1 MTWRFLTSGES
12 HGRGLLVVVDGLPA
26 GLELCLED
34 LASEL
39 ARRRR
44 GHGRGPRMAL
54 ERDEIQVWGGLR
66 NGRTTGAP
74 VGIALANGTL
84 ALELALRGYGIGPGD
99 EVIVTPRTF
108 IASASCAVLQ
118 GATPVFA
125 DVNRESQNM
134 TAATMRAVITSA
146 RPSPSRSSDRTSAYS
161 PTLNG
166 LPVAPFQSS
175 RTRSPAPLTSITCN
189 QGVIVP
195 DGPGLLVM
203 SMSSAEFAR
212 TG

>member
-74 VGIALANGTL
+74 VGVALAN
-84 ALELALRGYGIGPGD
+84 AEAD
-99 EVIVTPRTF
+99 QW
-108 IASASCAVLQ
+108 ASAMHPWHTSPEAVEARRVTAPRPGHADLA
-118 GATPVFA
+118 GALKYRHGDMR
-125 DVNRESQNM
+125 DVLE
-134 TAATMRAVITSA
+134 RAS
-146 RPSPSRSSDRTSAYS
+146 
-161 PTLNG
+161 
-166 LPVAPFQSS
+166 
-175 RTRSPAPLTSITCN
+175 
-189 QGVIVP
+189 
-195 DGPGLLVM
+195 
-203 SMSSAEFAR
+203 
-212 TG
+212 